1 MIARTLAGRDLAV
14 GQRGPVLERTW
25 HLPDLVAYGGATWD
39 WHRLHYDAAYAAARG
54 LPGPVVDGQAF
65 GAILAEALMDWLGPR
80 AFIRKL
86 GFRMSGMV
94 FAGQTFRCESEVE
107 AICEERERSV
117 VTIAQR
123 ILVGDRLVIG
133 PAHAEVVLPVEGGT
147 R

>member
-1 MIARTLAGRDLAV
+1 VIAPTLGGRELSV

-25 HLPDLVAYGGATWD
+25 QLHDLVAYGGATWD
-39 WHRLHYDAAYAAARG
+39 WHRLHYDAAYATERG

-65 GAILAEALMDWLGPR
+65 GAILAEAIMDWLGPR

-94 FAGQTFRCESEVE
+94 FAGQTFRCESEVA
-107 AICEERERSV
+107 AIRHEGERSV
-117 VTIAQR
+117 VTISLQIVA
-123 ILVGDRLVIG
+123 GERLAIG
-133 PAHAEVVLPVEGGT
+133 PASAEVVLPAGGDQ